1 MRLRLS
7 VTIALCV
14 GFLCCSAFAQQDR
27 DFIGEAQQAYDRGDY
42 SSCAQ
47 LYSQVLENG
56 TEDAS
61 LLYNAACCYALS
73 GSQDTAFQLLDK
85 AIEAGFWNAGHMN
98 RDEDLTSLHS
108 DPRWAVTMKKAK
120 SAEEAHKKELSTPL
134 KFDQSPSQSDSALFK
149 FSSVDDPYLVKL
161 RNDYELSELVAKD
174 TNDYDKVRTVSRWV
188 RSQWEHNGQNQ
199 PTKEDPIT
207 ILQEA
212 AQGKQF
218 RCVEYSEVLCGA
230 LNALGIPAR
239 VLALK
244 TRDVETRPSG
254 AGHVVTEAY
263 LRDLNKW
270 IMVDGQWDVIP
281 VLDQTPLNAV
291 ELQKALAEGKAGLT
305 VDGFSGTEADT
316 YFPWIQEYLFYFD
329 TPLDSRYGLDTEPGS
344 LMLVPL
350 GAKNPVVFQQK
361 YPITS
366 MFYTNSINDFYPHPE
381 TDTK

>member
-7 VTIALCV
+7 ATIVLCI
-14 GFLCCSAFAQQDR
+14 GLLYCSAFAQQGQ
-27 DFIGEAQQAYDRGDY
+27 DFLSEAQQAYHNGDY
-42 SSCAQ
+42 SACAR
-47 LYSQVLENG
+47 LYSQALG
-56 TEDAS
+56 SGAKGAS
-61 LLYNAACCYALS
+61 VLYNAACCYALS
-73 GSQDTAFQLLDK
+73 GSQDTAFQLLDR
-85 AIEAGFWNAGHMN
+85 AIEAGFWNAGHIS

-108 DPRWAVTMKKAK
+108 DPRWAATMQKAK
-120 SAEEAHKKELSTPL
+120 SAQEAHKKELSTPL
-134 KFDQSPSQSDSALFK
+134 KFDESSSQAESTLFH
-149 FSSVDDPYLVKL
+149 FSSKDDPYLVKL
-161 RNDYELSELVAKD
+161 RTEYKLSQLVAKD
-174 TNDYDKVRTVSRWV
+174 TTDYQKLLTVSKWV

-199 PTKEDPIT
+199 PSKEDPIT

-218 RCVEYSEVLCGA
+218 RCVEYSNVLCGA

-263 LRDLNKW
+263 LRDLDKW
-270 IMVDGQWDVIP
+270 VMIDGQWDAIP

-291 ELQKALAEGKAGLT
+291 ELQRALAEGKAGLT

-329 TPLDSRYGLDTEPGS
+329 TPLDNRYDLDTEPGS

-366 MFYTNSINDFYPHPE
+366 MFYTHSVDDFYPHPK